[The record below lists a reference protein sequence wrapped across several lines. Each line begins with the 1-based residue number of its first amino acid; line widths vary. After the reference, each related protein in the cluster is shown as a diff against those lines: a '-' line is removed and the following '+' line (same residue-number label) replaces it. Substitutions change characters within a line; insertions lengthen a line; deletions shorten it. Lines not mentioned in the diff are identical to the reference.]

1 MRIKRKHIYTFC
13 LLLCEIVILWVVH
26 QCANPSSP
34 TGGPRDILP
43 PIIVKTVPKNYSVNF
58 NSDKIY
64 LYFDEFVK
72 LKNVSSQ
79 VFISPPVEKLPK
91 FKVVGKSVIIQFE
104 EELRDNVTYVIYLG
118 ESIVD
123 ITEGN
128 PLTDFSFVFSTG
140 SKLDSLSIQGEV
152 INAFSVFPEED
163 VFVMLYQDNNDTI
176 PPDSLPYLVK
186 PIYVSKTSSNGRFEL
201 NNLRG
206 DMYKLFA
213 LKDVN
218 SNLLYDLPNE
228 EIAFIDSL
236 IFPIY
241 LEQKPDTTMADT
253 LNIQDTIVADTSEN
267 LGMILDSIQSSVPEY
282 PFYLLRMF
290 NEIDSVQKL
299 KNAELTKEKLLSFI
313 FRFPV
318 RQPVVEPVGYYFEEE
333 WKIEELNRNRDTLKF
348 WLLDMDIDSLTLK
361 ISDDTLVIDTVELP
375 LKIREKKRKLRKAE
389 QSPVNLKYSTNIEGN
404 TLDIYKPLVFNYTYP
419 LINYD
424 FTRILFIEQ
433 EDTIPVD
440 MYIVDMGINRRSRI
454 DHKWKENTLYTV
466 IITDSVMTDLLNRQ
480 NDSINIVF
488 KTRSLEDYGLLI
500 VQVDLLETVN
510 PYIIQLLDGKERVI
524 NERIIR
530 QSAQL
535 IFEYLKPGKYFLKAI
550 RDANRNSR
558 WDTGDYLKIIQPEEV
573 FYFNSPIDV
582 RANWEIKEIWEIGTR
597 NTNKNVVN

>member
-1 MRIKRKHIYTFC
+1 M
-13 LLLCEIVILWVVH
+13 
-26 QCANPSSP
+26 
-34 TGGPRDILP
+34 
-43 PIIVKTVPKNYSVNF
+43 
-58 NSDKIY
+58 
-64 LYFDEFVK
+64 
-72 LKNVSSQ
+72 
-79 VFISPPVEKLPK
+79 
-91 FKVVGKSVIIQFE
+91 
-104 EELRDNVTYVIYLG
+104 
-118 ESIVD
+118 
-123 ITEGN
+123 
-128 PLTDFSFVFSTG
+128 
-140 SKLDSLSIQGEV
+140 
-152 INAFSVFPEED
+152 
-163 VFVMLYQDNNDTI
+163 
-176 PPDSLPYLVK
+176 
-186 PIYVSKTSSNGRFEL
+186 
-201 NNLRG
+201 
-206 DMYKLFA
+206 
-213 LKDVN
+213 
-218 SNLLYDLPNE
+218 
-228 EIAFIDSL
+228 
-236 IFPIY
+236 
-241 LEQKPDTTMADT
+241 
-253 LNIQDTIVADTSEN
+253 
-267 LGMILDSIQSSVPEY
+267 
-282 PFYLLRMF
+282 
-290 NEIDSVQKL
+290 
-299 KNAELTKEKLLSFI
+299 
-313 FRFPV
+313 